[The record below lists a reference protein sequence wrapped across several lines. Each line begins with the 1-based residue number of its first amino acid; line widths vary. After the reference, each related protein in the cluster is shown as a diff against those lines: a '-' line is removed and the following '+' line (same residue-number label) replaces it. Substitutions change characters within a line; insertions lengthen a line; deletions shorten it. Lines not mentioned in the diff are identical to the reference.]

1 MTVLSHFG
9 HHPVARP
16 EPADQPI
23 DARVYF
29 VQQVGALSVG
39 VILLVFGLL
48 GATSGVPFLDTHG
61 ERILG
66 MSSNGLLSVLSL
78 VVAAVLVGAALYGP
92 RLASTVMLAL
102 GALFLLSGL
111 GNLAVLRTGL
121 NLLAFQMSNVV
132 FSLAVGLLLLVL
144 GGYGR
149 ISGNLP
155 ADSPYAHPYPAPVE
169 PPDLPTTT
177 EEVAAEAAMRQ
188 AEIAVAEH
196 RASDDQWRRV
206 QAMARLHSRDE
217 RRRVWLSFDSAR

>member
-1 MTVLSHFG
+1 MTLLSHLG
-9 HHPVARP
+9 HHPVSRS
-16 EPADQPI
+16 EPADHPI
-23 DARVYF
+23 DERVYF

-48 GATSGVPFLDTHG
+48 GFSSGVPFLDTHG
-61 ERILG
+61 VRILG

-92 RLASTVMLAL
+92 RLASTVMLTL
-102 GALFLLSGL
+102 GVLFLLSGL
-111 GNLAVLRTGL
+111 GNLAVLRTSL
-121 NLLAFQMSNVV
+121 NLLAFQLSNVV
-132 FSLAVGLLLLVL
+132 FSIAVGLLLLVL

-155 ADSPYAHPYPAPVE
+155 ADSPYAHPHPAPVE
-169 PPDLPTTT
+169 PPDQPRTAA
-177 EEVAAEAAMRQ
+177 EVAVEAAMRQ

-206 QAMARLHSRDE
+206 QAMAKLHSRDA
-217 RRRVWLSFDSAR
+217 RRRVWMSFDA